1 MNVQLG
7 VVSARSTV
15 RNLKE
20 LADGQLRVL
29 PYGVFS
35 SFFYLGD
42 VPKEQKKKRRMRKS
56 SFLLPLP
63 LAKGDFLIG

>member
-42 VPKEQKKKRRMRKS
+42 VSEEQKKTS
-56 SFLLPLP
+56 NEEVEFSFTFT
-63 LAKGDFLIG
+63 AC